1 MSKMHSRTSFTGPSF
16 FLASTSKAGSTISM
30 TSLNCVRSEVIEVE
44 RALREE
50 FHLICPREH
59 HHHFKGSV
67 GLTTFGGKKLEPI
80 PEALFKFF
88 GCFHTSIS
96 SIGEGAYRTPHEHK
110 HGWSLINACS
120 CVWEHTIMECMEFLL
135 ACHVP
140 QRQSNPIFGDGPD
153 FNSLCAIL
161 QDMQIGQEPSQLM
174 SLSCMDGMHGG

>member
-1 MSKMHSRTSFTGPSF
+1 MQILLNSDHVMIRCFVIFEYFDRCSLTCVQMSYTSTPWRICFAMSKMHSRTSFTGPSF

-80 PEALFKFF
+80 PEPYFKFLLLF
-88 GCFHTSIS
+88 FLRSIS
-96 SIGEGAYRTPHEHK
+96 SIFPVCNGTPHKHEHRWTLM
-110 HGWSLINACS
+110 G
-120 CVWEHTIMECMEFLL
+120 
-135 ACHVP
+135 
-140 QRQSNPIFGDGPD
+140 
-153 FNSLCAIL
+153 AIL
-161 QDMQIGQEPSQLM
+161 P
-174 SLSCMDGMHGG
+174 